1 MATYFRIK
9 EITAPATVL
18 RQHNLLSLELG
29 DFIYPEELDTLV
41 CANTVVYWDEHTGES
56 FVCEPQNAPVI
67 NVNTN
72 IASVPNNVVVPE
84 QVPAEVVPAPLETG
98 SEDTKA

>member
-18 RQHNLLSLELG
+18 RQGNLLSLDLG
-29 DFIYPEELDTLV
+29 DFIYPEEVDTLV
-41 CANTVVYWDEHTGES
+41 CINTVIYWDDNTGECFECTPKNTS
-56 FVCEPQNAPVI
+56 VTTPTIIEP
-67 NVNTN
+67 
-72 IASVPNNVVVPE
+72 S
-84 QVPAEVVPAPLETG
+84 AEVVPAPLKAG